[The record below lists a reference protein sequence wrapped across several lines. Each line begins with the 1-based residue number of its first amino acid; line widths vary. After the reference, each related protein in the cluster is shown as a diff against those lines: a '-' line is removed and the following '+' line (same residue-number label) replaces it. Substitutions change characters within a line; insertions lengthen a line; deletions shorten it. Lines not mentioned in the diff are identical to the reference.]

1 MKPTLG
7 EDVTSIL
14 VITSGAV
21 ISAGLTAAL
30 LTREPAAH
38 AAVRL
43 KAVEADAYL
52 HYLHQPVLW
61 MSGPEG
67 AHSHWFPAPPPR
79 ELDARHYEIILEKK
93 VVPVPKASLR
103 ARKIVPR
110 EP

>member
-7 EDVTSIL
+7 EDFASIL
-14 VITSGAV
+14 AITSGAV

-43 KAVEADAYL
+43 TAVEADVHL

-67 AHSHWFPAPPPR
+67 AHSHWFPAPPPH
-79 ELDARHYEIILEKK
+79 EHDAHRYEIILEKK
-93 VVPVPKASLR
+93 VAPVPKASLR
-103 ARKIVPR
+103 VRKVVPR